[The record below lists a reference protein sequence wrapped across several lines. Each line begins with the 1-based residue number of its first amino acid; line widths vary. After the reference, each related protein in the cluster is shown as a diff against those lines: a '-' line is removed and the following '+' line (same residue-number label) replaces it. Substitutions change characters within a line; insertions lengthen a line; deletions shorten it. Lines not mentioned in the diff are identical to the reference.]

1 MNRLVM
7 FVILRGCKV
16 ANASPLAVLH
26 GRKVKNPSPLDVL
39 RGSEVANPSP
49 SDVLHVCKVTNPRA
63 LATLRRSIAPPRGL
77 SPFARLQNASEGS
90 PPLVHGCKMPPR
102 GLSPFCTGL
111 FLWKG
116 GRSISPWR
124 KRRPPCYC
132 TSQRVRPLVS
142 TVCHLPIL
150 FDPTATTR
158 PIYQYIAVTDRDI
171 RGQCIVP

>member
-1 MNRLVM
+1 MNRLVLLLY
-7 FVILRGCKV
+7 LRGCKV

-90 PPLVHGCKMPPR
+90 PALLHGCKMPPR

-111 FLWKG
+111 FFMERGAEHFAVAEAPPSLFFSASTDQ
-116 GRSISPWR
+116 RTVPW
-124 KRRPPCYC
+124 
-132 TSQRVRPLVS
+132 SM
-142 TVCHLPIL
+142 LPI
-150 FDPTATTR
+150 PS
-158 PIYQYIAVTDRDI
+158 PCI
-171 RGQCIVP
+171 RSCPNWR